1 MGDFLVVR
9 TEQGNGVGCVLQSH
23 ADGSANVQWL
33 NSTDLQSNPRRTW
46 SFSWESPGANK
57 FGERVGP
64 DHRNEMAC
72 WDRVSRENMV
82 KKSSGGRP
90 WRRTRRWRG
99 AYPRRPATT
108 SAATEAAQGVPRG
121 QLLSRQLGHEI
132 LASNGSNGPN
142 EPSKRHLP
150 CIYCLGLVDLT
161 ASWAPLSTHPTSKE
175 DWDA

>member
-1 MGDFLVVR
+1 MLSSLTLVVR

-23 ADGSANVQWL
+23 ADGSANVQWM

-82 KKSSGGRP
+82 KKFRWPAMEKDETVARRLPKEARDYFGG
-90 WRRTRRWRG
+90 
-99 AYPRRPATT
+99 
-108 SAATEAAQGVPRG
+108 
-121 QLLSRQLGHEI
+121 
-132 LASNGSNGPN
+132 
-142 EPSKRHLP
+142 
-150 CIYCLGLVDLT
+150 D
-161 ASWAPLSTHPTSKE
+161 
-175 DWDA
+175 